1 MVRTCDPNVTTELLC
16 DGFDISQSDVLILSA
31 AATSEFDQLSV
42 PQETARAS
50 VAYDGKIDGLMDI
63 LSSSIRLGTIVKLSS
78 VLQVIGVLLGFLLS
92 AFLAFYGG
100 LYNLNGATALL
111 FQIFWLLASL
121 IPSLLRSSN

>member
-1 MVRTCDPNVTTELLC
+1 M
-16 DGFDISQSDVLILSA
+16 DV
-31 AATSEFDQLSV
+31 
-42 PQETARAS
+42 
-50 VAYDGKIDGLMDI
+50 

-111 FQIFWLLASL
+111 FQLFWLLASL
-121 IPSLLRSSN
+121 IPSLLRSSS